1 MLEIPS
7 RKNAIKSAILD
18 IKSNEVVIIAGKGHE
33 VYQEYQSK
41 KYFSDKNFIKKYIK
55 QKNQTLNKSWKSNII
70 EEITN
75 KKLKKN
81 KD

>member
-1 MLEIPS
+1 M
-7 RKNAIKSAILD
+7 D

-33 VYQEYQSK
+33 DYQEYQSK

-55 QKNQTLNKSWKSNII
+55 QKNQTLNKSWKANII

-75 KKLKKN
+75 KKIKKKN